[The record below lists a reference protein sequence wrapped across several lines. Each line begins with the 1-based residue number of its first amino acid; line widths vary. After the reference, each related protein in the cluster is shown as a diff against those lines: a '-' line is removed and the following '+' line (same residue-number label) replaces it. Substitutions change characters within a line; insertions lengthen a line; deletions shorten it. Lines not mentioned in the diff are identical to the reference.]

1 MLTQL
6 TFPLLEQILG
16 ESCIGKITKEAYITQ
31 ISIDSRQL
39 LHPEQTLFVAL
50 KGAKA
55 DGISFVDSLIEAGV
69 LCFLVDINA
78 AVHASWLEK
87 ACFIPVSDTRA
98 ALQSLASYQRGEF
111 VKPIVGITGS
121 NGKTIVK
128 EWLGQVLSQQFAV
141 AKSPKSYNSQVGVP
155 LSIFGIQPY
164 HQVAILEAGVSKKG
178 DMDTLADMIRP
189 DLGIFTNIGS
199 AHEEGFAGI
208 AEKIAE
214 KLKLFAG
221 TKLLLYCKD
230 QGLLAKNIEQ
240 QVPEENRISWSKN
253 PGADFSI
260 SWKSLESSSRIVVMK
275 HDLQTHTFQVPFTD
289 MASLENVTHVILA
302 ALSLGQKAPA
312 IQEGLSH
319 LKPVD
324 MRLTL
329 KPGINDSLLID
340 DTYNNDLAGLR
351 VALEFLSQQRP
362 KRSKILILSD
372 LLQQGLPEK
381 IYTEVAELI
390 RSYGIDRIIGVGTEI
405 QRLEK
410 LVELPTTT
418 FESTEL
424 LLQKLDLDQFQNDL
438 ILLTGA
444 RSFAFEKIVNR
455 LQQRIHGTTLEI
467 NLNAL
472 THNFN
477 FYKRLLAPSTRVMV
491 MVKAF
496 AYGGGAAEIANHLQT
511 LGVDYLAV
519 AYSDEGVSLRKQ
531 GIQLPIM
538 VLNPVEVSFDL
549 LYQYQLEPV
558 VFSPEFFKKLGNFA
572 RNQGLPLS
580 IHLDLDTGMNRLGFE
595 QAQVGELKD
604 LLLDFPELKVASLY
618 THLVGADEEAHHDFS
633 VHQLQLFMEMSE
645 AIGSILSYT
654 PLRHALNS
662 AGIVRYADYQLDLV
676 RLGIGLYGVEV
687 TGKHDSSLKAVSTLK
702 TTISQVKTLAAGATV
717 GYSRKGSLP
726 EGGRIATLAIG
737 YADGYDRRFSQG
749 KGYVLIHGQK
759 APVIG
764 NVCMDMVMVDISQIP
779 EAKAGDEAIVYGEQ
793 ISLKELAD
801 RIGTIPYELLTNI
814 SGRVKRVYYL
824 D

>member
-1 MLTQL
+1 MLISFT
-6 TFPLLEQILG
+6 PSLLE
-16 ESCIGKITKEAYITQ
+16 KITGGAGLGKDPGQAIAQ
-31 ISIDSRQL
+31 ISIDSRQV
-39 LHPEQTLFVAL
+39 LHPQQNLFVAL

-55 DGISFVDSLIEAGV
+55 DGISFVPELLNLGV
-69 LCFLVDINA
+69 SYFLVDDQTSIPS
-78 AVHASWLEK
+78 SWLDRGY
-87 ACFIPVSDTRA
+87 FIQVKDTRI
-98 ALQSLASYQRGEF
+98 ALQSLATYQRVQF
-111 VKPIVGITGS
+111 TKPVVGITGS

-155 LSIFGIQPY
+155 LSIFGIQSY
-164 HQVAILEAGVSKKG
+164 HQVALLEAGVSKTG
-178 DMDTLADMIRP
+178 DMDTLAKIIQP
-189 DLGIFTNIGS
+189 GLGIFTNIGS
-199 AHEEGFAGI
+199 AHEEGFPDI
-208 AEKIAE
+208 KEKIAE

-221 TKLLLYCKD
+221 VNFLLYCKD
-230 QGLLAKNIEQ
+230 HDLLAQEIEQ
-240 QVPEENRISWSKN
+240 QLPTEKRISWSKKA
-253 PGADFSI
+253 GAEYLV
-260 SWKSLESSSRIVVMK
+260 SWKNQETHSRIVVMK
-275 HDLQTHTFQVPFTD
+275 SDGQTFTFQVPFTD
-289 MASLENVTHVILA
+289 QASLENVTQVILA
-302 ALSLGQKAPA
+302 SLSLGQEVKS

-319 LKPVD
+319 LMPVD

-329 KPGINDSLLID
+329 KPGLNDSLLID
-340 DTYNNDLAGLR
+340 DTYNNDLAGLK

-362 KRSKILILSD
+362 KRSKILIISD

-381 IYTEVAELI
+381 VYKEVADLI
-390 RSYGIDRIIGVGTEI
+390 QSYGIDQVIGVGTQI
-405 QRLEK
+405 QHLETLLGK
-410 LVELPTTT
+410 GVRT
-418 FESTEL
+418 FSNTEQL
-424 LLQKLDLDQFQNDL
+424 LLELQPEQFQNDL
-438 ILLTGA
+438 ILITGA
-444 RSFAFEKIVNR
+444 REYTFERVVNR

-477 FYKRLLAPSTRVMV
+477 FYKRQLAPSTRVMV

-511 LGVDYLAV
+511 LGADYLAV
-519 AYSDEGVSLRKQ
+519 AYTDEGVSLRKQ

-538 VLNPVEVSFDL
+538 VLNPVEESFDL
-549 LYQYQLEPV
+549 LSQYQLEPV
-558 VFSPEFFKKLGNFA
+558 VFSPEFFRKLGA
-572 RNQGLPLS
+572 YVQHQSLQLS

-595 QAQVGELKD
+595 QEQLVELTD
-604 LLLDFPELKVASLY
+604 LIQQYPQLQLASVY
-618 THLVGADEEAHHDFS
+618 THLVGADEEVHDDFS
-633 VHQLQLFMEMSE
+633 LNQLQQFQEMSE
-645 AIGSILSYT
+645 SICSILSYK

-662 AGIVRYADYQLDLV
+662 AGIVRYPDFQLDMV

-687 TGKHDSSLKAVSTLK
+687 TGKHDRSLKAVSTLK

-726 EGGRIATLAIG
+726 EGGRIATLALG

-749 KGYVLIHGQK
+749 KGYVLIDSKK

-764 NVCMDMVMVDISQIP
+764 NVCMDMVMVDVSAIP
-779 EAKAGDEAIVYGEQ
+779 GVKAGDEAIVYGEE

-801 RIGTIPYELLTNI
+801 CIGTIPYELLTNI

>member
-1 MLTQL
+1 MLAIL
-6 TFPLLEQILG
+6 TRTLIEQITGATGLG
-16 ESCIGKITKEAYITQ
+16 KDPGQAIAQ
-31 ISIDSRQL
+31 ISIDSRQV

-55 DGISFVDSLIEAGV
+55 DGISFIPELLEVGV
-69 LCFLVDINA
+69 AYFLVDVQASIPS
-78 AVHASWLEK
+78 SWLEK
-87 ACFIPVSDTRA
+87 GYFIQVKDTRV
-98 ALQSLASYQRGEF
+98 ALQSLASYQRAQF
-111 VKPIVGITGS
+111 AKPVVGITGS

-155 LSIFGIQPY
+155 LSIFGIQSY
-164 HQVAILEAGVSKKG
+164 HQVAILEAGVSKTG
-178 DMDTLADMIRP
+178 DMGTLAKMKK
-189 DLGIFTNIGS
+189 
-199 AHEEGFAGI
+199 
-208 AEKIAE
+208 EKIAE
-214 KLKLFAG
+214 KLQLFAG
-221 TKLLLYCKD
+221 VNFLLYCKD
-230 QGLLAKNIEQ
+230 HEMLAGEIEQ
-240 QVPEENRISWSKN
+240 QVPAENRISWSKKA
-253 PGADFSI
+253 GADYSV
-260 SWKSLESSSRIVVMK
+260 SWKSLDTNSRIVVMK
-275 HDLQTHTFQVPFTD
+275 SDLQTLTFQVPFTD
-289 MASLENVTHVILA
+289 QASLENVTHVILA
-302 ALSLGQKAPA
+302 ALSLGQEVDR

-329 KPGINDSLLID
+329 KPGVNDSLLID
-340 DTYNNDLAGLR
+340 DTYNNDLAGLK

-362 KRSKILILSD
+362 KRSKILIISD

-381 IYTEVAELI
+381 VYKEVAELI
-390 RSYGIDRIIGVGTEI
+390 RSYGIDQVIGVGPQI
-405 QRLEK
+405 QHLEPFLGK
-410 LVELPTTT
+410 GVRTYA
-418 FESTEL
+418 STDQ
-424 LLQKLDLDQFQNDL
+424 LLQDLQPEQFQNDL
-438 ILLTGA
+438 ILITGA
-444 RSFAFEKIVNR
+444 REYAFERVVNR

-477 FYKRLLAPSTRVMV
+477 FYKRQLAPSTRVMV

-511 LGVDYLAV
+511 LGADYLAV

-538 VLNPVEVSFDL
+538 VLNPVEESFDL
-549 LYQYQLEPV
+549 LHQYQLEPV
-558 VFSPEFFKKLGNFA
+558 VFSPEFFRKLGVFA
-572 RNQGLPLS
+572 QHQALQLS

-595 QAQVGELKD
+595 AAQLEELKT
-604 LLLDFPELKVASLY
+604 LIQQYPQLHLASLY

-633 VHQLQLFMEMSE
+633 LQQLQQFMEMSD
-645 AIGSILSYT
+645 SICSVLSYR

-662 AGIVRYADYQLDLV
+662 AGIVRYPDYQLDLV

-702 TTISQVKTLAAGATV
+702 TTISQLKNLAPGATV
-717 GYSRKGSLP
+717 GYSRKGNLP

-764 NVCMDMVMVDISQIP
+764 NVCMDMVMVDVSQIP
-779 EAKAGDEAIVYGEQ
+779 EAKARDEAIVYGEQ

>member
-1 MLTQL
+1 MLTPF
-6 TFPLLEQILG
+6 TRSLLEQLTG
-16 ESCIGKITKEAYITQ
+16 GRGQGKVPDQAVAQ
-31 ISIDSRQL
+31 ISIDSRQVL
-39 LHPEQTLFVAL
+39 QPEQTLFVAL

-55 DGISFVDSLIEAGV
+55 DGISFIPELLEVGV
-69 LCFLVDINA
+69 SYFLVNDQASISS
-78 AVHASWLEK
+78 SWLEK
-87 ACFIPVSDTRA
+87 GYFIRVKDTRV
-98 ALQSLASYQRGEF
+98 ALQALASYQRTQF
-111 VKPIVGITGS
+111 AKPVVGITGS

-155 LSIFGIQPY
+155 LSIFGIQSY
-164 HQVAILEAGVSKKG
+164 HQVAILEAGVSKTG
-178 DMDTLADMIRP
+178 DMNSLAKMIQP
-189 DLGIFTNIGS
+189 GLGIFTNIGS
-199 AHEEGFAGI
+199 AHEEGFHGMK
-208 AEKIAE
+208 EKIAE
-214 KLKLFAG
+214 KLQLFTG
-221 TKLLLYCKD
+221 VNYLLYCKD
-230 QGLLAKNIEQ
+230 HELLAGEIEQ
-240 QVPEENRISWSKN
+240 QILAENRISWSKKA
-253 PGADFSI
+253 GADYSV
-260 SWKSLESSSRIVVMK
+260 SWKSQDSHSRIVVMK
-275 HDLQTHTFQVPFTD
+275 SDLQTLTFQVPFTD
-289 MASLENVTHVILA
+289 KASLENVTHVILA
-302 ALSLGQKAPA
+302 ALSLGQEVDR

-329 KPGINDSLLID
+329 KPGVNDSLLID
-340 DTYNNDLAGLR
+340 DTYNNDLAGLK

-362 KRSKILILSD
+362 KRSKILIISD

-381 IYTEVAELI
+381 VYKEAAELI
-390 RSYGIDRIIGVGTEI
+390 RSYGIDQVIGVGSQI
-405 QRLEK
+405 QH
-410 LVELPTTT
+410 LVTLLGKCVTTYA
-418 FESTEL
+418 STDQL
-424 LLQKLDLDQFQNDL
+424 LHQLQPDLFQNDL
-438 ILLTGA
+438 ILVTGA
-444 RSFAFEKIVNR
+444 REYAFERVVNR

-467 NLNAL
+467 NLNGL

-477 FYKRLLAPSTRVMV
+477 FYKRLLGSNTRVMV

-496 AYGGGAAEIANHLQT
+496 AYGGGAIEIANHLQT
-511 LGVDYLAV
+511 LGADYLAV

-538 VLNPVEVSFDL
+538 VLNPVEESFDL

-558 VFSPEFFKKLGNFA
+558 VFSTEFFRKLGNFA
-572 RNQGLPLS
+572 RNQGSPLS

-595 QAQVGELKD
+595 QAQVAELKA
-604 LLLDFPELKVASLY
+604 LLLAFPELKVASLY
-618 THLVGADEEAHHDFS
+618 THLVGADEEVHHDFS
-633 VHQLQLFMEMSE
+633 VQQLKQFMEMSE
-645 AIGSILSYT
+645 SISSILSYT

-717 GYSRKGSLP
+717 GYSRKGNLP

-764 NVCMDMVMVDISQIP
+764 NVCMDMVMVDVSQIS

>member
-1 MLTQL
+1 MLISFT
-6 TFPLLEQILG
+6 PSLLE
-16 ESCIGKITKEAYITQ
+16 KITGGAGLGKDPGQAIAQ
-31 ISIDSRQL
+31 ISIDSRQV
-39 LHPEQTLFVAL
+39 LHPQQNLFVAL

-55 DGISFVDSLIEAGV
+55 DGISFVPELLNLGV
-69 LCFLVDINA
+69 SYFLVDDQTSIPS
-78 AVHASWLEK
+78 SWLDRGY
-87 ACFIPVSDTRA
+87 FIQVKDTRI
-98 ALQSLASYQRGEF
+98 ALQSLATYQRVQF
-111 VKPIVGITGS
+111 TKPVVGITGS

-155 LSIFGIQPY
+155 LSIFGIQSY
-164 HQVAILEAGVSKKG
+164 HQVALLEAGVSKTG
-178 DMDTLADMIRP
+178 DMDTLAKMIQP
-189 DLGIFTNIGS
+189 GLGIFTNIGS
-199 AHEEGFAGI
+199 AHEEGFPDI
-208 AEKIAE
+208 KEKIAE

-221 TKLLLYCKD
+221 VNFLLYCKD
-230 QGLLAKNIEQ
+230 HDLLAQEIEQ
-240 QVPEENRISWSKN
+240 QLPTEKRISWSKKA
-253 PGADFSI
+253 GAEYLV
-260 SWKSLESSSRIVVMK
+260 SWKNQETHSRIVVMK
-275 HDLQTHTFQVPFTD
+275 SDGQTFTFQVPFTD
-289 MASLENVTHVILA
+289 QASLENVTHVILA
-302 ALSLGQKAPA
+302 SLSLGQEVKS

-319 LKPVD
+319 LMPVD

-329 KPGINDSLLID
+329 KPGLNDSLLID
-340 DTYNNDLAGLR
+340 DTYNNDLAGLK

-362 KRSKILILSD
+362 KRSKILIISD

-381 IYTEVAELI
+381 VYKEVADLI
-390 RSYGIDRIIGVGTEI
+390 QSYGIDQVIGVGTQI
-405 QRLEK
+405 QHLETLLGK
-410 LVELPTTT
+410 GVRT
-418 FESTEL
+418 FSNTEQL
-424 LLQKLDLDQFQNDL
+424 LLELQPEQFQNDL
-438 ILLTGA
+438 ILITGA
-444 RSFAFEKIVNR
+444 REYTFERVVNR

-477 FYKRLLAPSTRVMV
+477 FYKRQLAPSTRVMV

-511 LGVDYLAV
+511 LGADYLAV
-519 AYSDEGVSLRKQ
+519 AYTDEGVSLRKQ

-538 VLNPVEVSFDL
+538 VLNPVEESFDL
-549 LYQYQLEPV
+549 LSQYQLEPV
-558 VFSPEFFKKLGNFA
+558 VFSPEFFWKLGTYV
-572 RNQGLPLS
+572 QHQSLQLS

-595 QAQVGELKD
+595 QEQLVELMD
-604 LLLDFPELKVASLY
+604 LIQQYPQLQLASVY
-618 THLVGADEEAHHDFS
+618 THLVGADEEVHDDFS
-633 VHQLQLFMEMSE
+633 LHQLQQFQEMSE
-645 AIGSILSYT
+645 SICSILSYK

-662 AGIVRYADYQLDLV
+662 AGIVRYPDFQLDMV

-687 TGKHDSSLKAVSTLK
+687 TGKHDRSLKAVSTLK

-726 EGGRIATLAIG
+726 EGGRIATLALG

-749 KGYVLIHGQK
+749 KGYVLIDSKK

-764 NVCMDMVMVDISQIP
+764 NVCMDMVMVDVSAIP
-779 EAKAGDEAIVYGEQ
+779 GVKAGDEAIVYGEE

-801 RIGTIPYELLTNI
+801 CIGTIPYELLTNI

>member
-1 MLTQL
+1 MLISFT
-6 TFPLLEQILG
+6 PSLLE
-16 ESCIGKITKEAYITQ
+16 KITGGAGLGKDPGQAIAQ
-31 ISIDSRQL
+31 ISIDSRQV
-39 LHPEQTLFVAL
+39 LHPQQNLFVAL

-55 DGISFVDSLIEAGV
+55 DGISFVPELLDLGV
-69 LCFLVDINA
+69 SYFLVDDQTSIPS
-78 AVHASWLEK
+78 SWLDRGY
-87 ACFIPVSDTRA
+87 FIQVKDTRI
-98 ALQSLASYQRGEF
+98 ALQSLATYQRVQF
-111 VKPIVGITGS
+111 TKPVVGITGS

-155 LSIFGIQPY
+155 LSIFGIQSY
-164 HQVAILEAGVSKKG
+164 HQVALLEAGVSKTG
-178 DMDTLADMIRP
+178 DMDTLAQMIQP
-189 DLGIFTNIGS
+189 GLGIFTNIGS
-199 AHEEGFAGI
+199 AHEEGFPDI
-208 AEKIAE
+208 KEKIAE

-221 TKLLLYCKD
+221 VNFLLYCKD
-230 QGLLAKNIEQ
+230 HDLLAQEIEQ
-240 QVPEENRISWSKN
+240 QLPTEKRISWSKRA
-253 PGADFSI
+253 GAEYLV
-260 SWKSLESSSRIVVMK
+260 SWKNQETHSRIVVMK
-275 HDLQTHTFQVPFTD
+275 SDGQTFTFQVPFTD
-289 MASLENVTHVILA
+289 QASLENVTHVILA
-302 ALSLGQKAPA
+302 SLSLGQEVKS

-319 LKPVD
+319 LMPVD

-329 KPGINDSLLID
+329 KPGLNDSLLID
-340 DTYNNDLAGLR
+340 DTYNNDLAGLK

-362 KRSKILILSD
+362 KRSKILIISD

-381 IYTEVAELI
+381 VYKEVADLI
-390 RSYGIDRIIGVGTEI
+390 QSYGIDQVIGVGTQI
-405 QRLEK
+405 QHLETLLGK
-410 LVELPTTT
+410 GVRT
-418 FESTEL
+418 FSNTEQL
-424 LLQKLDLDQFQNDL
+424 LLELQPEQFQNDL
-438 ILLTGA
+438 ILITGA
-444 RSFAFEKIVNR
+444 REYTFERVVNR

-477 FYKRLLAPSTRVMV
+477 FYKRQLAPSTRVMV

-511 LGVDYLAV
+511 LGADYLAV
-519 AYSDEGVSLRKQ
+519 AYTDEGVSLRKQ

-538 VLNPVEVSFDL
+538 VLNPVEESFDL
-549 LYQYQLEPV
+549 LSQYQLEPV
-558 VFSPEFFKKLGNFA
+558 VFSPEFFRKLGA
-572 RNQGLPLS
+572 YVQHQSLQLS

-595 QAQVGELKD
+595 QEQLVELMD
-604 LLLDFPELKVASLY
+604 LIQQYPQLQLASVY
-618 THLVGADEEAHHDFS
+618 THLVGADEEVHDDFS
-633 VHQLQLFMEMSE
+633 LHQLQQFQEMSE
-645 AIGSILSYT
+645 SICSILSYK

-662 AGIVRYADYQLDLV
+662 AGIVRYPDFQLDMV

-687 TGKHDSSLKAVSTLK
+687 TGKHDHSLKAVSTLK

-726 EGGRIATLAIG
+726 EGGRIATLALG

-749 KGYVLIHGQK
+749 KGYVLIDSKK

-764 NVCMDMVMVDISQIP
+764 NVCMDMVMVDVSAIP
-779 EAKAGDEAIVYGEQ
+779 GVKAGDEAIVYGEE

-801 RIGTIPYELLTNI
+801 CIGTIPYELLTNI

>member
-1 MLTQL
+1 MLSVL
-6 TFPLLEQILG
+6 TRSHLEQITG
-16 ESCIGKITKEAYITQ
+16 SEGQGKDPGQPITQ
-31 ISIDSRQL
+31 ISIDSRQV

-55 DGISFVDSLIEAGV
+55 DGISFVPELLEVGV
-69 LCFLVDINA
+69 AYFLVDDQASIPS
-78 AVHASWLEK
+78 SWLEK
-87 ACFIPVSDTRA
+87 GCFIQVKDTRA
-98 ALQSLASYQRGEF
+98 ALQSLASYQRAQF
-111 VKPIVGITGS
+111 TKPVVGITGS

-164 HQVAILEAGVSKKG
+164 HQVAILEAGISKTG

-199 AHEEGFAGI
+199 AHEEGFKGI
-208 AEKIAE
+208 AAKIAE

-230 QGLLAKNIEQ
+230 QGLLAQTIEQ
-240 QVPEENRISWSKN
+240 EVPAENRISWSKN
-253 PGADFSI
+253 PGADFSV
-260 SWKSLESSSRIVVMK
+260 SWKSQDTNSRIVVMK
-275 HDLQTHTFQVPFTD
+275 SDLQTHTFQVPFTD
-289 MASLENVTHVILA
+289 QASLENVTHVILA
-302 ALSLGQKAPA
+302 ALSLGQEVNG
-312 IQEGLSH
+312 IQEGLNH

-362 KRSKILILSD
+362 KRSKILIISD

-381 IYTEVAELI
+381 VYKEAAELI
-390 RSYGIDRIIGVGTEI
+390 RSYSIDQVIGVGTQI
-405 QRLEK
+405 QHLE
-410 LVELPTTT
+410 T
-418 FESTEL
+418 FLGKGVRTFSSTEH
-424 LLQKLDLDQFQNDL
+424 LLQELQPEQFQNDL
-438 ILLTGA
+438 ILITGA
-444 RSFAFEKIVNR
+444 REYAFERVVNR

-477 FYKRLLAPSTRVMV
+477 FYKRQLAPSTRVMV

-511 LGVDYLAV
+511 LGADYLAV

-538 VLNPVEVSFDL
+538 VLNPVEESFDL
-549 LYQYQLEPV
+549 LHQYQLEPV
-558 VFSPEFFKKLGNFA
+558 VFSPEFFRKLGIFA
-572 RNQGLPLS
+572 QHQALQLS

-595 QAQVGELKD
+595 PAQLEELKS
-604 LLLDFPELKVASLY
+604 LIQQYPQLHLASLY

-633 VHQLQLFMEMSE
+633 LQQLQQFMEMSE
-645 AIGSILSYT
+645 SICSILSYR

-662 AGIVRYADYQLDLV
+662 AGIVRYPDYQLDLV

-702 TTISQVKTLAAGATV
+702 TTISQLKTLAPGATV

-749 KGYVLIHGQK
+749 KGYVLIHGKK

-764 NVCMDMVMVDISQIP
+764 NVCMDMVMVDVSQIP

>member
-1 MLTQL
+1 MLISFT
-6 TFPLLEQILG
+6 PSLLE
-16 ESCIGKITKEAYITQ
+16 KITGGAGLGKDPGQAIAQ
-31 ISIDSRQL
+31 ISIDSRQV
-39 LHPEQTLFVAL
+39 LHPQQNLFVAL

-55 DGISFVDSLIEAGV
+55 DGISFVPELLNLGV
-69 LCFLVDINA
+69 SYFLVDDQTSIPS
-78 AVHASWLEK
+78 SWLDRGY
-87 ACFIPVSDTRA
+87 FIQVKDTRI
-98 ALQSLASYQRGEF
+98 ALQSLATYQRVQF
-111 VKPIVGITGS
+111 TKPVVGITGS

-155 LSIFGIQPY
+155 LSIFGIQSY
-164 HQVAILEAGVSKKG
+164 HQVALLEAGVSKTG
-178 DMDTLADMIRP
+178 DMDTLAKMIQP
-189 DLGIFTNIGS
+189 GLGIFTNIGS
-199 AHEEGFAGI
+199 AHEEGFPDI
-208 AEKIAE
+208 KEKIAE

-221 TKLLLYCKD
+221 VNFLLYCRD
-230 QGLLAKNIEQ
+230 HDLLAQEIEQ
-240 QVPEENRISWSKN
+240 QLPTEKRISWSKKA
-253 PGADFSI
+253 GAEYLV
-260 SWKSLESSSRIVVMK
+260 SWKNQETHSRIVVMK
-275 HDLQTHTFQVPFTD
+275 SDGQTFTFQVPFTD
-289 MASLENVTHVILA
+289 QASLENVTHVILA
-302 ALSLGQKAPA
+302 SLSLGQEVKS

-319 LKPVD
+319 LMPVD

-329 KPGINDSLLID
+329 KPGLNDSLLID
-340 DTYNNDLAGLR
+340 DTYNNDLAGLK

-362 KRSKILILSD
+362 KRSKILIISD

-381 IYTEVAELI
+381 VYKEVADLI
-390 RSYGIDRIIGVGTEI
+390 QSYGIDQVIGVGTQI
-405 QRLEK
+405 QHLETLLGK
-410 LVELPTTT
+410 GVRT
-418 FESTEL
+418 FSNTEQL
-424 LLQKLDLDQFQNDL
+424 LLELQPEQFQNDL
-438 ILLTGA
+438 ILITGA
-444 RSFAFEKIVNR
+444 REYTFERVVNR

-477 FYKRLLAPSTRVMV
+477 FYKRQLAPSTRVMV

-511 LGVDYLAV
+511 LGADYLAV
-519 AYSDEGVSLRKQ
+519 AYTDEGVSLRKQ

-538 VLNPVEVSFDL
+538 VLNPVEESFDL
-549 LYQYQLEPV
+549 LSQYQLEPV
-558 VFSPEFFKKLGNFA
+558 VFSPEFFRKLGTYV
-572 RNQGLPLS
+572 QHQSLQLS

-595 QAQVGELKD
+595 QEQLVELTD
-604 LLLDFPELKVASLY
+604 LIQQYPQLQLASVY
-618 THLVGADEEAHHDFS
+618 THLVGADEEVHDDFS
-633 VHQLQLFMEMSE
+633 LHQLQQFQEMSE
-645 AIGSILSYT
+645 SICSILSYK

-662 AGIVRYADYQLDLV
+662 AGIVRYPDFQLDMV

-687 TGKHDSSLKAVSTLK
+687 TGKHDRSLKAVSTLK

-726 EGGRIATLAIG
+726 EGGRIATLALG

-749 KGYVLIHGQK
+749 KGYVLIDSKK

-764 NVCMDMVMVDISQIP
+764 NVCMDMVMVDVSAIP
-779 EAKAGDEAIVYGEQ
+779 GVKAGDEAIVYGEE

-801 RIGTIPYELLTNI
+801 CIGTIPYELLTNI